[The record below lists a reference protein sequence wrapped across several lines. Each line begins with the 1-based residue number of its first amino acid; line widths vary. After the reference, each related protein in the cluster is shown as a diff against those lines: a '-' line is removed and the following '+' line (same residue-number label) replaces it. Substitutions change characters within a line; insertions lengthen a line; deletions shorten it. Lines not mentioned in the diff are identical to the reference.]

1 MQASL
6 LIERLRRQAAPL
18 GALLQNVNE
27 EQALWRS
34 AEGKWSLLEVAC
46 HLLDEERE
54 DFRVRL
60 EHTLRNPEQE
70 WPAIDPQGWVAS
82 RDYAGRDLAQT
93 LTDWR
98 RERERSLAWLEGL
111 VAPDWE
117 RAHRHPAGFSLRAG
131 DLLAAWAAHDLMHLR
146 QLTRLH
152 LLWLQQ
158 EARPYVLDYAG
169 PVD

>member
-1 MQASL
+1 MQACL
-6 LIERLRRQAAPL
+6 LIEQLRRQAAPL
-18 GALLQNVNE
+18 GALLQDASPQ
-27 EQALWRS
+27 QAGWRPT
-34 AEGKWSLLEVAC
+34 EGQWSLLEVAC

-60 EHTLRNPEQE
+60 EHTLRDPELE
-70 WPAIDPQGWVAS
+70 WPAIGPQGWATE
-82 RDYAGRDLAQT
+82 RRYQEQDLAT
-93 LTDWR
+93 VLTDWR
-98 RERERSLAWLEGL
+98 AERARSLAWLEGL
-111 VAPDWE
+111 AAPDWE

-152 LLWLQQ
+152 LHWLQQ